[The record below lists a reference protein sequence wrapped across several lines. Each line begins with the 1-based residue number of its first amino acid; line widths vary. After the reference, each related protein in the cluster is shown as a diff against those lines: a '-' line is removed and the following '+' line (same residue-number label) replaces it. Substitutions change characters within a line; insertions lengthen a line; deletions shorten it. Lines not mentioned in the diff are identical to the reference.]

1 MGVGAQGH
9 GDGHGDVG
17 VDMGVGT
24 WEWPWGYG
32 DGDMGMQGWA
42 WRCQS
47 RQCRVG
53 VGAQRAPCVGHSSP
67 AAVVGMAVGCCAV
80 VGDGCLWVLPS
91 RLTKRS

>member
-32 DGDMGMQGWA
+32 DGDMGMQGHRGRGWYGEGA
-42 WRCQS
+42 PVCSGGCEEILEDLQS
-47 RQCRVG
+47 MSLPLHG
-53 VGAQRAPCVGHSSP
+53 L
-67 AAVVGMAVGCCAV
+67 
-80 VGDGCLWVLPS
+80 CLVD
-91 RLTKRS
+91 